1 MPNFPAFPTL
11 GIGKYGPVAPGSA
24 SQPKPAVLTAKFGG
38 RYSQRTGD
46 GINAL
51 PRDFSFKS
59 TVLPL
64 AKAKQLEDFL
74 VGRKG
79 YQPFTFLVPGE
90 VTPRQFTCEKFE
102 LGYQGQ
108 IHAVL
113 TAQFE
118 ENFDP

>member
-1 MPNFPAFPTL
+1 MTAFPAFPTL

-24 SQPKPAVLTAKFGG
+24 KQPAPAVLTANFGG

-51 PRDFSFKS
+51 PKDFAYKS
-59 TVLPL
+59 VPL
-64 AKAKQLEDFL
+64 SPDKMKQLTDFL
-74 VGRKG
+74 ESRKG
-79 YQPFTFLVPGE
+79 YLPFTFLVPNE
-90 VTPRQFTCEKFE
+90 AVARQFICSKWSED
-102 LGYQGQ
+102 LSYGQ
-108 IHAVL
+108 HSVL